1 MASPNNNQF
10 NDFNLPINGYAA
22 FDALSLKNLI
32 IARLNS
38 SNSYTDQ
45 RYEGSNLSSII
56 DIIAYAYHVLLFYLN
71 RTSAETTLTTA
82 ELYENVNKI
91 VKLIGY
97 NPIGYQTSILPFK
110 ATATTNFTS
119 GTYTIPRYSYFN
131 IGNIT
136 YSFNKDI
143 TFTYSNNGITTTPT
157 TITDLQDNTLLYQG
171 VYTEY
176 PTYFSTGAP
185 FEVLTLT
192 IVDPNNQNIIID
204 HFNTDVYVRDSIDP
218 NAKWILWTPAQ
229 SLFLEQSNATKYEI
243 RLNENGRYE
252 IKFGNNITG
261 KQLNP
266 GTQVAV
272 YYLQSSGTKGQ
283 VGPNTLNNSQLFFF
297 NTARFNSIT
306 NDVISSNLKPNIIQP
321 TQSANIVFSNTDPST
336 NFVAAENADSIKS
349 NAPNTFRSQYRLI
362 TPDDFTNYINK
373 NYSNII
379 TSTKV
384 VGNWDYISGH
394 LKYYFDLGISSPN
407 TQSRVLFNQVKFAD
421 STNFNNIYIYAVP
434 KLTKISSVST
444 RVNYLNN
451 AQKQLIINDLQGVK
465 LTTAEIIVNDP
476 VYVEVSLGVTVP
488 GVTLTPALGNN
499 TTLVITRNITS
510 NTTAASIQNQVSNIF
525 TNYFATT
532 NDNLGLLIEINSGL
546 TNQILAIDGVISV
559 KTQYVDAS
567 GEIYSVPGV
576 SLLIYNPVYP
586 YDDIHIYTQNVPLP
600 YFKFPYLKDATNF
613 SNKINIVTPSIQSLT
628 N

>member
-32 IARLNS
+32 ITRLNS
-38 SNSYTDQ
+38 TNAYTDQ
-45 RYEGSNLSSII
+45 RYEGSNLSAII

-71 RTSAETTLTTA
+71 RTSAESTFTTA

-91 VKLIGY
+91 VKLIDY
-97 NPIGYQTSILPFK
+97 KPIGYQTAVLPFQAK
-110 ATATTNFTS
+110 ATPNFS
-119 GTYTIPRYSYFN
+119 DGTYTIPRYAYFN

-136 YSFNKDI
+136 YSFNTDA
-143 TFTYSNNGITTTPT
+143 TFTYINNKSNASIISG
-157 TITDLQDNTLLYQG
+157 LQDNSLLYQG

-176 PTYFSTGAP
+176 PTYNATGAP

-192 IVDPNNQNIIID
+192 VVDPNNNNIIID
-204 HFNTDVYVRDSIDP
+204 HFNIDVYVKDSVDP
-218 NAKWILWTPAQ
+218 NAQWIQWTPTH

-261 KQLNP
+261 QQLNP
-266 GTQVAV
+266 NTQVAV
-272 YYLQSSGTKGQ
+272 YYLQSLGTRGQ
-283 VGPNTLNNSQLFFF
+283 VGPNTINNSQLFYF
-297 NTARFNSIT
+297 NTARYNSIT
-306 NDVISSNLKPNIIQP
+306 NDVISSNLTKITPQ
-321 TQSANIVFSNTDPST
+321 QSANIVFSNTDPST
-336 NFVAAENADSIKS
+336 NFVAAENADSIRI

-379 TSTKV
+379 VSTQTV
-384 VGNWDYISGH
+384 SNWDYISGH
-394 LKYYFDLGISSPN
+394 LKYYFDLGVSMPN
-407 TQSRVLFNQVKFAD
+407 TQSRVLYNQVKFAD
-421 STNFNNIYIYAVP
+421 STNFNNVYIYAVP
-434 KLTKISSVST
+434 KLTKISSTST

-451 AQKQLIINDLQGVK
+451 AQKQLIINDLQDVK

-488 GVTLTPALGNN
+488 GMALSPNLGNN
-499 TTLVITRNITS
+499 TKLVITRNINS
-510 NTTAASIQNQVSNIF
+510 NTPAASIKNQVTSIF
-525 TNYFATT
+525 QNYFSTT
-532 NDNLGLLIEINSGL
+532 NNNLGLFIDINTGL
-546 TNQILAIDGVISV
+546 TNKILAIDGVISV
-559 KTQYVDAS
+559 ATQYTDANGAIHS
-567 GEIYSVPGV
+567 TPGV

-586 YDDIHIYTQNVPLP
+586 YSDIHIYTQNVPLP
-600 YFKFPYLKDATNF
+600 YFKFPYLKDAF
-613 SNKINIVTPSIQSLT
+613 SFNNSIDVVTPSIQSLI
-628 N
+628 